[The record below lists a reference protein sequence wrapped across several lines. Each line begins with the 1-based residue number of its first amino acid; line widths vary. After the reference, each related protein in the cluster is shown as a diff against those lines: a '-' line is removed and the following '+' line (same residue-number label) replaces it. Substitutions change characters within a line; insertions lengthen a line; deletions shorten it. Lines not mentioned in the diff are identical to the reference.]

1 MGGAAAGRVHRLR
14 AGPEEDGH
22 ALLPGGVPPRQ
33 RPASAPLSPEEATP
47 LLAEAASAR
56 DPAGETLLLL
66 GSAEVVEKARIWVT
80 TVLGMEQFLRE
91 GTHDPE
97 AWQDLLE
104 RQRAGRQ
111 GYYAAVRDDLALP
124 PGHSAHWVL
133 PPVNSA

>member
-1 MGGAAAGRVHRLR
+1 M
-14 AGPEEDGH
+14 
-22 ALLPGGVPPRQ
+22 
-33 RPASAPLSPEEATP
+33 
-47 LLAEAASAR
+47 
-56 DPAGETLLLL
+56 
-66 GSAEVVEKARIWVT
+66 VEKARIWVT